1 MKIGM
6 DKSIFWKMAVLGV
19 LSIVIAMILN
29 GYGVSALP
37 GPGEEAIME
46 VEIKGE
52 WKGYHCGYTEPAR
65 LVIETEVE
73 WKEVWEKVVAFQ
85 IPKPKLPEVD
95 FETEMIIAVFM
106 GEQRT
111 GGYSIDITR
120 IIKEE
125 EEIVVQVEEKYPDP
139 DLLVTMALTQPY
151 HIVVVKSSPLPIR
164 FQHP

>member
-1 MKIGM
+1 MGM
-6 DKSIFWKMAVLGV
+6 DKRIFWKTIAIGV
-19 LSIVIAMILN
+19 LSSVIAIILN
-29 GYGVSALP
+29 DYEVSALP
-37 GPGEEAIME
+37 EPREEAIME
-46 VEIKGE
+46 VEIKGK
-52 WKGYHCGYTEPAR
+52 WKGYHCGYVDSER
-65 LVIETEVE
+65 LVIETEGE
-73 WKEVWEKVVAFQ
+73 WKEVWEKVVGFQ

-125 EEIVVQVEEKYPDP
+125 EEIVVQVKEKHPDP

-151 HIVVVKSSPLPIR
+151 HIVVVKSSPLPVR